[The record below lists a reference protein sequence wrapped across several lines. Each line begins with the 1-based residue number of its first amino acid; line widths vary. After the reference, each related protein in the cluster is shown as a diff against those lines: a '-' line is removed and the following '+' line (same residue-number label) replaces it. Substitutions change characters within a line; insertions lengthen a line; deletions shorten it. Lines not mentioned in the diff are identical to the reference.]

1 MNAYIYL
8 FVFGA
13 FNGILID
20 LLGNLFIFGF
30 GSLGPPYFEALIT
43 TEEKHFAI

>member
-1 MNAYIYL
+1 MPIYVTFYKWMNAYIYL

-30 GSLGPPYFEALIT
+30 GSLGPPYF
-43 TEEKHFAI
+43 